1 MPMLPPSQVLD
12 LLSSLVDKSLVVYE
26 EDEHGQGRYRLS
38 ETVRQYG
45 RDALAESG
53 EAQAVRERQFHFFFA
68 LAEVAEDHLTG
79 PEQTGWLDR
88 MEVEH
93 DNLRAAL
100 DWSLC
105 GVENAEAGLCM
116 AVAES
121 RFWAVRGHLG
131 EGRLRLAEAL
141 EHSPARTVMR
151 AKAFV
156 EAGRL
161 AHVQSDAA
169 SAVSFY
175 EAGLAIAR
183 EVRDEPTAALALSG
197 LGNVALRRRDHLK
210 AQEYY
215 EASLEAAR
223 RLGNNLYIAG
233 ALNNLGI
240 VAARLG
246 NYDRARTL
254 CEESVGAVRV
264 VGDRQAEAGCLI
276 NLGCFAADQGDDA
289 RAQTLLRQGLE
300 ISAILGDRLAIIG
313 ALDEFARL
321 AARQEPFSAKRRA
334 LRLWAATE
342 SLRQTVG
349 APLPQAGH
357 TRLQAHITAVQSSLG
372 EDAASTEWSDGQ
384 ALTLEQ
390 AVAYALDEEEAGLS

>member
-1 MPMLPPSQVLD
+1 MSRIDDSQVLD

-26 EDEHGQGRYRLS
+26 EDARGLGRYRLS

-53 EAQAVRERQFHFFFA
+53 EAQAVRARQFDFFFA
-68 LAEVAEDHLTG
+68 LAEVAEDRLTG
-79 PEQTGWLDR
+79 PEQTGWLNR
-88 MEVEH
+88 MEAEH

-105 GVENAEAGLCM
+105 GVGKVEAGLCM

-121 RFWAVRGHLG
+121 RFWAVRGHLE

-141 EHSPARTVMR
+141 ERSPARTLMR
-151 AKAFV
+151 ARACV

-161 AHVQSDAA
+161 AHVQGDAA
-169 SAVSFY
+169 SAVSLY
-175 EAGLAIAR
+175 EAGMAIAR
-183 EVRDEPTAALALSG
+183 EIGDDPTIALALNG
-197 LGNVALRRRDHLK
+197 LGNVALRRRDHFK

-223 RLGNNLYIAG
+223 RLGNDLYIAG

-246 NYDRARTL
+246 DYDRARRL
-254 CEESVGAVRV
+254 CEESVGAVRA

-289 RAQTLLRQGLE
+289 RAKTLLRQGLE

-342 SLRQTVG
+342 SLRQTIG
-349 APLPQAGH
+349 TPLSQGGQA
-357 TRLQAHITAVQSSLG
+357 RQQAHITEVQSSLG
-372 EDAASTEWSDGQ
+372 EDAARTEWSEGQ

-390 AVAYALDEEEAGLS
+390 AVAYALAGEEAG